1 MKTIIGFLIKILV
14 FFTPK
19 QFHRFINYETISYL
33 FFGGLT
39 TMVGLGSYWLFIFYL
54 EMGIATA
61 NNISNVLAIIFAFFV
76 NKMFVFRSPGWRPRI
91 LVPELVKFGA
101 SRAFTSVVET
111 LVLMLLVDWLGLHAM
126 LMKLLTMV
134 FIQVIGNYVL
144 GKWVVFTR
152 RRRDKNE

>member
-1 MKTIIGFLIKILV
+1 
-14 FFTPK
+14 
-19 QFHRFINYETISYL
+19 
-33 FFGGLT
+33 
-39 TMVGLGSYWLFIFYL
+39 MVGLGSYWLFIFYL